1 MPKEDK
7 YYRALSALNDDDKT
21 FLYKLIP
28 NLSEQTEG
36 IQTKVE
42 ELAEVVINRTG
53 LSLAKI
59 IEYHNE
65 VNIKQGYYE
74 PNINQYSRY
83 YQNGFFNDTYDCMLY
98 LGLQY
103 ILRENEQKER
113 ERKKEIKENYINKI
127 EYTKKKSHP
136 QNILDKLKGNSTPYI
151 FAKAIYQ
158 GINGLNS
165 GNIYTVIENMAVI
178 STLLGNVTNDNF
190 CKFKDFEIIIK
201 IALECNKTTK
211 KKKHQASE
219 YIEQLTYAI
228 KQELF
233 KNPEPKII
241 KKDSRAMSYQSLEE
255 WQLLYD
261 FFKPIKN
268 KIIETIDFYNAV
280 CTEQL
285 SVNLNLYSWLDVV
298 IYAVYGYQKESK
310 TEEEYFKKYDDLISA
325 YKKLYMDNRKV
336 FSSDFYSLN
345 HFVTSFNV
353 VVLCLYEN
361 VWNKDI
367 EPFFN

>member
-7 YYRALSALNDDDKT
+7 YYRALSALSDDDRT

-28 NLSEQTEG
+28 NLSEQTED

-65 VNIKQGYYE
+65 VYIRQGFFEPNIKQH
-74 PNINQYSRY
+74 SRY
-83 YQNGFFNDTYDCMLY
+83 YQKGFFNNTYDDVLCS
-98 LGLQY
+98 GLQY
-103 ILRENEQKER
+103 VLREKEQKER
-113 ERKKEIKENYINKI
+113 EKEIKENYINKI
-127 EYTKKKSHP
+127 EYTKKKNHP
-136 QNILDKLKGNSTPYI
+136 QNILDKLTGKTTPYI
-151 FAKAIYQ
+151 FAKTIYQ
-158 GINGLNS
+158 GINGLNT
-165 GNIYTVIENMAVI
+165 GNIYIVIENRAVI
-178 STLLGNVTNDNF
+178 ATLLGNVTTDNF
-190 CKFKDFEIIIK
+190 CNFKDFEIIIK
-201 IALECNKTTK
+201 TALKCNKTTK

-268 KIIETIDFYNAV
+268 KIIKTIDFYNEV

-285 SVNLNLYSWLDVV
+285 SDNLNLYSWLDVV
-298 IYAVYGYQKESK
+298 IYAVYGYKKESK
-310 TEEEYFKKYDDLISA
+310 TEKEYFKKYDDLISA
-325 YKKLYMDNRKV
+325 YKR
-336 FSSDFYSLN
+336 
-345 HFVTSFNV
+345 
-353 VVLCLYEN
+353 E
-361 VWNKDI
+361 
-367 EPFFN
+367 

>member
-83 YQNGFFNDTYDCMLY
+83 YQNGFFNDTYDCVLY
-98 LGLQY
+98 SGLHY

-113 ERKKEIKENYINKI
+113 EKEIKETYINKI

-158 GINGLNS
+158 GIDGLNT
-165 GNIYTVIENMAVI
+165 GNIYAVIEDMAVI
-178 STLLGNVTNDNF
+178 STLLGNVTTDNF

-201 IALECNKTTK
+201 KVLECNKTTK

-228 KQELF
+228 KQGLF

-268 KIIETIDFYNAV
+268 KIIKTIDFYNEV
-280 CTEQL
+280 CAEQL
-285 SVNLNLYSWLDVV
+285 SVDLNLYSWFDVV

-310 TEEEYFKKYDDLISA
+310 TEEEYFKKYNDLISA
-325 YKKLYMDNRKV
+325 YKKLYMNNRKV

>member
-83 YQNGFFNDTYDCMLY
+83 YQNGFFNNTYDCVLY
-98 LGLQY
+98 SGLHY
-103 ILRENEQKER
+103 ILREKEQKER
-113 ERKKEIKENYINKI
+113 EKEIKENYINKI
-127 EYTKKKSHP
+127 EFTKPKKHR
-136 QNILDKLKGNSTPYI
+136 QNILDKLSGQSTPYI
-151 FAKAIYQ
+151 FAKTIYQ
-158 GINGLNS
+158 GINGLNT
-165 GNIYTVIENMAVI
+165 GNIYAVIENMAVI
-178 STLLGNVTNDNF
+178 STLLGNVTTDEF
-190 CKFKDFEIIIK
+190 CNFKDFRIVIET
-201 IALECNKTTK
+201 ALTYNQNSK
-211 KKKHQASE
+211 KKKEKHQAHK
-219 YIEQLTYAI
+219 YIGQISYATEHNLY
-228 KQELF
+228 KAPNL
-233 KNPEPKII
+233 KIV
-241 KKDSRAMSYQSLEE
+241 KKDSRSIAYQALKE

-268 KIIETIDFYNAV
+268 KIIKTIDFYNEV
-280 CTEQL
+280 CAEQL
-285 SVNLNLYSWLDVV
+285 SVDLNLSSWLDVV
-298 IYAVYGYQKESK
+298 IYAVYGYQKQSK
-310 TEEEYFKKYDDLISA
+310 TEEKYFKKYDDLISA

-353 VVLCLYEN
+353 VVLCLYNN

>member
-7 YYRALSALNDDDKT
+7 YYRALSALNDDDRT

-28 NLSEQTEG
+28 NLSEQTED

-42 ELAEVVINRTG
+42 ELAEIVINRTG

-83 YQNGFFNDTYDCMLY
+83 YQNGFFNNTYDDVLCSR
-98 LGLQY
+98 LQY
-103 ILRENEQKER
+103 VLREKEQKEI
-113 ERKKEIKENYINKI
+113 EKEIKENYINKI
-127 EYTKKKSHP
+127 ERTKPNKHRK
-136 QNILDKLKGNSTPYI
+136 NILDKLSGQTTPYI

-158 GINGLNS
+158 GINGLNA
-165 GNIYTVIENMAVI
+165 GNIYAVIENRAI
-178 STLLGNVTNDNF
+178 IATLLGNVTNDEF
-190 CKFKDFEIIIK
+190 CNFKDFGIVIK
-201 IALECNKTTK
+201 TALAYNQTAK
-211 KKKHQASE
+211 KKKEKHQAHK
-219 YIEQLTYAI
+219 YIGQISYATEHNLYE
-228 KQELF
+228 K
-233 KNPEPKII
+233 PKLNSV
-241 KKDSRAMSYQSLEE
+241 KKDSRSIAYQALKE
-255 WQLLYD
+255 WQLLYN

-268 KIIETIDFYNAV
+268 KIIDTVNMHNEICNEQIDV
-280 CTEQL
+280 SL
-285 SVNLNLYSWLDVV
+285 SLDTWLDVV
-298 IYAVYGYQKESK
+298 IYAVYGYQKQSK
-310 TEEEYFKKYDDLISA
+310 TEEQYIKKYNDLISA
-325 YKKLYMDNRKV
+325 YKKLYMDNRKI

-345 HFVTSFNV
+345 HFVASFNV

>member
-28 NLSEQTEG
+28 NLSEQTED

-65 VNIKQGYYE
+65 VYIRQGFFE
-74 PNINQYSRY
+74 PNINQHSRY
-83 YQNGFFNDTYDCMLY
+83 YQNGFLNNTRDNVLCSQ
-98 LGLQY
+98 LQY
-103 ILRENEQKER
+103 TLREKKQKEI
-113 ERKKEIKENYINKI
+113 EKEIKENYINKI

-136 QNILDKLKGNSTPYI
+136 QNILDKLSGQTTPYI

-158 GINGLNS
+158 GINGLNA
-165 GNIYTVIENMAVI
+165 GNIYAVIENRAIIV
-178 STLLGNVTNDNF
+178 TLLGNVTNDEF
-190 CKFKDFEIIIK
+190 CNFKDFEIIIK
-201 IALECNKTTK
+201 TALKCNKTTK
-211 KKKHQASE
+211 KKKHQACE

-228 KQELF
+228 DEDLF
-233 KNPEPKII
+233 KNPKPKII
-241 KKDSRAMSYQSLEE
+241 KKDSRAMSYQALEE
-255 WQLLYD
+255 WQILYN

-268 KIIETIDFYNAV
+268 KIIETIDFYNEV

-285 SVNLNLYSWLDVV
+285 SIHLDLYNWLDVV
-298 IYAVYGYQKESK
+298 IYAVYGYQKQSK
-310 TEEEYFKKYDDLISA
+310 TEEQYFKKYEDLISA

>member
-1 MPKEDK
+1 MIKEDK

-28 NLSEQTEG
+28 NLSEQTED

-59 IEYHNE
+59 VEYHNK
-65 VNIKQGYYE
+65 VYIRQGFFK

-83 YQNGFFNDTYDCMLY
+83 YKNGFFNNTRDSVLCSQ
-98 LGLQY
+98 LQY
-103 ILRENEQKER
+103 TLREKEQKER
-113 ERKKEIKENYINKI
+113 EKEIKENYINKI
-127 EYTKKKSHP
+127 EHTKDKSHP

-158 GINGLNS
+158 GINGLNT
-165 GNIYTVIENMAVI
+165 GNIYTVIENRAVI
-178 STLLGNVTNDNF
+178 TTLLGDVTTDNF
-190 CKFKDFEIIIK
+190 CNFENFEIIIK
-201 IALECNKTTK
+201 TALEWNKTTK

-219 YIEQLTYAI
+219 YIEQLTYAV
-228 KQELF
+228 EHDLF
-233 KNPEPKII
+233 KKPKPKII
-241 KKDSRAMSYQSLEE
+241 KKDRRAMSYQSLEE
-255 WQLLYD
+255 WQLLYN

-268 KIIETIDFYNAV
+268 KIIETVDFYNEV

-285 SVNLNLYSWLDVV
+285 SIHLDLHNWLDVV
-298 IYAVYGYQKESK
+298 IYAVYGYQKQSK
-310 TEEEYFKKYDDLISA
+310 TEVQYFKKYDDLISA